1 MTRRTKPQRKTRSRR
16 DAKPATRA
24 IWTGTINF
32 GLVNIPVALYS
43 ATASN
48 ELDLDMLDRRNFS
61 PVRYRRVNAKT
72 GQEVPWSQIVKGY
85 KHDGKYVA
93 LSDTDFQKANVEA
106 TRSIDI
112 TDFVEK
118 AEISPIYFDTPYYLE
133 PLKNGQRAYALLR
146 EVMEKSGKVGIA
158 KIVIRTRQ
166 HLAALLVEGKLL
178 VLNVLRFPQEL
189 RDPHAIEAP
198 AAQHAGAKEIKMAE
212 QLLETMAS
220 EWRPEKYR
228 DEYRDDLLK
237 LIREKIKHG
246 QTKTVEPADKIAAPK
261 PSGKV
266 IDIMHL
272 LRQSVDSK
280 RRKREPRRQRK
291 AS

>member
-1 MTRRTKPQRKTRSRR
+1 MTRRKKPLRKTRSRR

-43 ATASN
+43 ATAPN

-85 KHDGKYVA
+85 KHDGEYVA
-93 LSDTDFQKANVEA
+93 LSDADFQKANVET

-112 TDFVEK
+112 TDFVDK

-178 VLNVLRFPQEL
+178 VLNVLRFSQEL
-189 RDPHAIEAP
+189 RDPQAIEAP

-228 DEYRDDLLK
+228 DDYRDDLLK
-237 LIREKIKHG
+237 LIREKIKRG
-246 QTKTVEPADKIAAPK
+246 QTKTVEPADKTAAPK

-280 RRKREPRRQRK
+280 RRKREPKRQRK